1 MKKNHIIS
9 YNLLLVKLII
19 LNFAL
24 TYTSRRAFP
33 GFYVICFPRFSLLIG
48 ANGPQFLFLMGKRL
62 DSYFDNL
69 LQRKVTIFS
78 S

>member
-19 LNFAL
+19 LKFAL

-33 GFYVICFPRFSLLIG
+33 GFYVICFPRISLLIG

-62 DSYFDNL
+62 NQRLDSYL
-69 LQRKVTIFS
+69 TICCKER
-78 S
+78 